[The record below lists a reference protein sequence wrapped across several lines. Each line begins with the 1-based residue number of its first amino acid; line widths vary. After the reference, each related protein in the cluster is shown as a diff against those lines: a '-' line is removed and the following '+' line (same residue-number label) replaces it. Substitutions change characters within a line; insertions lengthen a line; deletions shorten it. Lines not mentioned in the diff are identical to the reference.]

1 MKLLIGNFKGPKGEQ
16 GNEGKKGDNGDKGE
30 KGERGSR
37 WTSGTAITGTST
49 IETIFADSG
58 ITDAKIDDYYINT
71 TTGNLYQCTA
81 SGAADTAKWVY
92 IGNFKGPKG
101 NDGPAGSISDIN
113 DQIPTYEE
121 STQFE
126 NIESGETVKIAFGKL
141 KKALS
146 VFIVHHTQKATA
158 AIIGHVKLSNS
169 AAITKAGE
177 YALDAIEKNAA
188 IEGTLANLI
197 NSLNSNMM
205 NKGIFI
211 DAWISKNIK
220 IGGADDADYPASVN
234 NQLPFDNYHKT
245 GECFTLLPD
254 GGIQCNRAGTVITFL
269 QIVDTPDTV
278 GMNLIYKLSSKNAP
292 YSHEK
297 RFGFRPVAQM
307 LRNMT
312 ALNVYTVQNGTII
325 TCEAINYTSASN
337 VIINGINPYNTRI
350 LCILC

>member
-1 MKLLIGNFKGPKGEQ
+1 MYGLLLVVPYFLRIQN
-16 GNEGKKGDNGDKGE
+16 
-30 KGERGSR
+30 
-37 WTSGTAITGTST
+37 
-49 IETIFADSG
+49 
-58 ITDAKIDDYYINT
+58 
-71 TTGNLYQCTA
+71 
-81 SGAADTAKWVY
+81 
-92 IGNFKGPKG
+92 
-101 NDGPAGSISDIN
+101 
-113 DQIPTYEE
+113 
-121 STQFE
+121 
-126 NIESGETVKIAFGKL
+126 
-141 KKALS
+141 
-146 VFIVHHTQKATA
+146 
-158 AIIGHVKLSNS
+158 
-169 AAITKAGE
+169 
-177 YALDAIEKNAA
+177 
-188 IEGTLANLI
+188 I
-197 NSLNSNMM
+197 NSIVNQINSNMM

-220 IGGADDADYPASVN
+220 IGEADDADYPASVN

-325 TCEAINYTSASN
+325 TCEAINYTSSSN
-337 VIINGINPYNTRI
+337 VIINGITPYNTRI
-350 LCILC
+350 SCILC

>member
-1 MKLLIGNFKGPKGEQ
+1 MTIWGN
-16 GNEGKKGDNGDKGE
+16 
-30 KGERGSR
+30 
-37 WTSGTAITGTST
+37 
-49 IETIFADSG
+49 
-58 ITDAKIDDYYINT
+58 
-71 TTGNLYQCTA
+71 
-81 SGAADTAKWVY
+81 
-92 IGNFKGPKG
+92 
-101 NDGPAGSISDIN
+101 
-113 DQIPTYEE
+113 
-121 STQFE
+121 
-126 NIESGETVKIAFGKL
+126 
-141 KKALS
+141 
-146 VFIVHHTQKATA
+146 
-158 AIIGHVKLSNS
+158 IIL
-169 AAITKAGE
+169 
-177 YALDAIEKNAA
+177 IEKNVST
-188 IEGTLANLI
+188 I
-197 NSLNSNMM
+197 NSNMM